1 MSYPHNRQTGFL
13 LSAETEKTF
22 SLSSLSSLCQD
33 LKPTPLHKALV
44 CHLHTYTLTHAHV
57 HPHTQHTHTLC
68 CMRSRT
74 YVPSFSL
81 AGVNNQKL
89 YIATRNHDTVT
100 TTAYAEPEKQRV
112 GSGWVWMGVRTGRVV
127 LGACPLT
134 DDVAALCMMVAV

>member
-1 MSYPHNRQTGFL
+1 
-13 LSAETEKTF
+13 
-22 SLSSLSSLCQD
+22 
-33 LKPTPLHKALV
+33 
-44 CHLHTYTLTHAHV
+44 
-57 HPHTQHTHTLC
+57 
-68 CMRSRT
+68 MRSRT

-81 AGVNNQKL
+81 AGVNNQKF

-112 GSGWVWMGVRTGRVV
+112 GSGWDGVRTGRVV